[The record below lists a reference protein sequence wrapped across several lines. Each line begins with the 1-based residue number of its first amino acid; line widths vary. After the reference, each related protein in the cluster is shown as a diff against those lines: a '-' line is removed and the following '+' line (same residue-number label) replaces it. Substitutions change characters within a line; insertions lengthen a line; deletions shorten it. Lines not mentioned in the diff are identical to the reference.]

1 MDMPNAI
8 PFADADRYLSYL
20 KTPLGRLRSDLAWE
34 NLRRFLPAVAAR
46 RRALDLGGGTGWMS
60 LRMAELEFDV
70 VLVDG
75 SEEMLRAASAEAEA
89 RGMLGRISLRRA
101 EVKEQLKEFEPEFF
115 EVVVCHNLLEFVAR
129 PEEVI
134 AGVADVM
141 RNGGLSSFFV
151 RNRGGAVV
159 KAAVKSRDM
168 ELARAALSAETV
180 ADSLYG
186 ARVALFDGN
195 QIADMLRAAGLQVI
209 AEFGVRVLSDY
220 RDEKELSTDEA
231 YGRAFK
237 LELILGTRTEFAG
250 IARYSQLIA
259 GKSSTPER
267 REEMQ

>member
-1 MDMPNAI
+1 
-8 PFADADRYLSYL
+8 
-20 KTPLGRLRSDLAWE
+20 
-34 NLRRFLPAVAAR
+34 
-46 RRALDLGGGTGWMS
+46 MS
-60 LRMAELEFDV
+60 LRLAELEFEV

-75 SEEMLRAASAEAEA
+75 SEQMLRAASAEAEA
-89 RGMLGRISLRRA
+89 RGMLGRIPLRCA

-115 EVVVCHNLLEFVAR
+115 DVVVCHNLLEFVVR

-141 RNGGLSSFFV
+141 RNGGLSSFLV
-151 RNRGGAVV
+151 RNRGGEVV
-159 KAAVKSRDM
+159 KAAVKSRDV
-168 ELARAALSAETV
+168 ELARAALSAET

-195 QIADMLRAAGLQVI
+195 QIADVLRAAGLQVI

-220 RDEKELSTDEA
+220 RDEKELSTEEA

-237 LELILGTRTEFAG
+237 LELILGTRTEFAR
-250 IARYSQLIA
+250 IARYSQFIA